1 MSSDANT
8 ITDDVGGGE
17 IHYNETNNKPDGGT
31 LPITATENT
40 KPDYG
45 KIVYTSITKPSL
57 TRNQR
62 KQPNG
67 MKFKEKQSKVTG
79 DNDNA
84 MWITGIALLD
94 NGCSVAV
101 DRRHSKCRLL
111 NYQLQKQ
118 GTSYKLNGKPWDVTC
133 YGDKRVAVTIPM

>member
-1 MSSDANT
+1 MSSDANK
-8 ITDDVGGGE
+8 ITDDVVGGE
-17 IHYNETNNKPDGGT
+17 IHNKETNNTPDCGT

-40 KPDYG
+40 QLDYG

-62 KQPNG
+62 KQLNDI
-67 MKFKEKQSKVTG
+67 KFEEKQSKPTG
-79 DNDNA
+79 DNDKA

-94 NGCSVAV
+94 NGCIVAV
-101 DRRHSKCRLL
+101 DRRHSKCHLL
-111 NYQLQKQ
+111 NYQLQKH
-118 GTSYKLNGKPWDVTC
+118 GTSYKLYGKPWDVTS